1 MPIIKYIPSADKV
14 ESGTYSV
21 QFLGTVDKDPFPSK
35 NPAKY
40 PPEPSLGW
48 QFKIIGPAGSSE
60 LGKVIEH
67 RTGTRTYAGAG
78 IVKLLNE
85 MLASVGGLKPDQQI
99 DTDLLKGKIY
109 QLEWTPNPYSTQ
121 GYQHIGRIV
130 EGTTPLPAAKPVESP
145 DSGDDGSAIP
155 F

>member
-1 MPIIKYIPSADKV
+1 MPVIKFTPSADKV
-14 ESGTYSV
+14 DSGLYSA

-40 PPEPSLGW
+40 PDEPSLGW
-48 QFKIIGPAGSSE
+48 QFRIIGPATSPM

-67 RTGTRTYAGAG
+67 RTGTRTWAGAG

-85 MLASVGGLKPDQQI
+85 MLASSGGLKPNQQI
-99 DTDLLKGKIY
+99 DTDAFVGKVY
-109 QLEWTPNPYSTQ
+109 QVEWTPNPYSTQ

-130 EGTTPLPAAKPVESP
+130 EGTVPLTPEKKETP
-145 DSGDDGSAIP
+145 DANDDDSIA